1 MTQMQS
7 ALRGIITPE
16 MYEVAEYENRDP
28 ERIRGGVAEGQI
40 VIPRN
45 IHHDFKARGIGTGLK
60 TKINANIGTSEEHC
74 SLPEEIKKLKVS
86 EKYGADSVMD
96 LSTGGNLD
104 FIRESIIR
112 QSSVMIGTVPIY
124 TVVTQLI
131 QNGKDLLDMTP
142 DMLFEEIEKQALAG
156 VDFMTVHAG
165 ITRRSISFFENDPRI
180 LGVVSRGGSMI
191 KNWIKHHQQENPLYE
206 DYDRLMDI
214 CEKYDVTLSL
224 GDGFRPGAQADATDR
239 GQVAELLVLGEL
251 VDRARKRGIQVI
263 VEGPGHV
270 PLNEIETNV
279 QLEKKIC
286 GNAPFYV
293 LGPLTTDIAPGY
305 DHIVGA
311 IGGAIAAAAGVD
323 FLCYVTPAEH
333 LCLPTEEDVKQGV
346 IASKI
351 AAHTADIVK
360 DIPGA
365 LERDNIVS
373 KARREFDWETIY
385 KYALDPDLAR
395 KRKEESESH
404 GQDHCTMCGSLC
416 AVKRD
421 KEDLSVN
428 SNG

>member
-7 ALRGIITPE
+7 ALKGIITPE
-16 MYEVAEYENRDP
+16 MRDVAAYEHKELEWICDEVAIGRL
-28 ERIRGGVAEGQI
+28 
-40 VIPRN
+40 VIPKN
-45 IHHDFKARGIGTGLK
+45 IHHNFTARGIGAGIK

-74 SLPEEIKKLKVS
+74 NLAEEIKKLKIS

-104 FIRESIIR
+104 FARETILK
-112 QSSVMIGTVPIY
+112 QSTVMVGTVPIY
-124 TVVTQLI
+124 AVAAKLI
-131 QNGKDLLDMTP
+131 QEDKDLLDMTS
-142 DMLFEEIEKQALAG
+142 DMLFEEIEKQAISG
-156 VDFMTVHAG
+156 VDFMTVHTG
-165 ITRRSISFFENDPRI
+165 ITLRSISFFENDPRI

-191 KNWIKHHQQENPLYE
+191 KHWVKHHRRENPLYE
-206 DYDRLMDI
+206 NFDRLMDI
-214 CEKYDVTLSL
+214 CEAYDVTLSL

-239 GQVAELLVLGEL
+239 GQIAELLVLGEL
-251 VDRARKRGIQVI
+251 VDRARKRGIQVM

-270 PLNEIETNV
+270 PLNEVEANV

-286 GNAPFYV
+286 NNAPFYV
-293 LGPLTTDIAPGY
+293 LGPLVTDIAPGY

-311 IGGAIAAAAGVD
+311 IGGALAAANGVD

-351 AAHTADIVK
+351 AAHAADIVK
-360 DIPGA
+360 GIDGA
-365 LERDNIVS
+365 LERDNIIS
-373 KARREFDWETIY
+373 KARRDFDWETIY
-385 KYALDPDLAR
+385 NLSLDPDLAR
-395 KRKEESESH
+395 KRKESSESQ

-421 KEDLSVN
+421 REGLKTT
-428 SNG
+428 